1 MVYPRSVSLD
11 DFLHHPYLRSVKT
24 ANNLKKGFSAIA
36 EKPFLMFH

>member
-11 DFLHHPYLRSVKT
+11 GLHYPYLSSVKT
-24 ANNLKKGFSAIA
+24 ANNIKKGFSAIA